1 LPLIKLFQEPIM
13 SSPKPA
19 HKRILLKL
27 SGEALMGDDAFGINH
42 ATIVRM
48 VNEVAEITRLGVQVA
63 VVIGGGNIFRGVAG
77 GSVGMD
83 RATADYMGMLATVMN
98 ALALADTMNKAGLI
112 ARVMSAIAIEQVV
125 EPYIRPKALQYL
137 EEGKVVIFAA
147 GTGNPFFTTDTAAAL
162 RGAEIGAEMVLKATK
177 VDGVYSAD
185 PKKDPKATRYSKIS
199 FDEAIS
205 KNLGIMD
212 ATAFALCRD
221 QKLPIKVFSIFKHGA
236 LKRVVMGED
245 EGTLVYA

>member
-1 LPLIKLFQEPIM
+1 M
-13 SSPKPA
+13 SDARPA

-27 SGEALMGDDAFGINH
+27 SGEALMGDDQFGINR
-42 ATIVRM
+42 ATIMRIVD
-48 VNEVAEITRLGVQVA
+48 EVAEVTRLGVEVA

-98 ALALADTMNKAGLI
+98 ALALGDTMNKAGLT
-112 ARVMSAIAIEQVV
+112 ARVMSAISIEQVV
-125 EPYIRPKALQYL
+125 EPYVRPKALQYL

-162 RGAEIGAEMVLKATK
+162 RGAEIGAEVVLKATK

-185 PKKDPKATRYSKIS
+185 PKKDPSASLYRTIS
-199 FDEAIS
+199 FDEAMA

-221 QKLPIKVFSIFKHGA
+221 QKLPVRVFSIFKHGA
-236 LKRVVMGED
+236 LRRVVMGEQ
-245 EGTLVYA
+245 EGTLVHA

>member
-1 LPLIKLFQEPIM
+1 M
-13 SSPKPA
+13 PA
-19 HKRILLKL
+19 YKRILLKL
-27 SGEALMGDDAFGINH
+27 SGEALMGDDAYGINR

-48 VNEVAEITRLGVQVA
+48 VREVQEITRLGCEVA

-98 ALALADTMNKAGLI
+98 ALALADTMRQEGMT
-112 ARVMSAIAIEQVV
+112 ARVMSAISIEQVV
-125 EPYIRPKALQYL
+125 EPYVRPKALQYL

-162 RGAEIGAEMVLKATK
+162 RGAEIGAEIVLKATK

-185 PKKDPKATRYSKIS
+185 PHKDPSATRYARIA
-199 FDEAIS
+199 FDEAIAR
-205 KNLGIMD
+205 NLQVMD

-221 QKLPIKVFSIFKHGA
+221 QKLPIKVFSIHKPGA
-236 LKRVVMGED
+236 LLRVVMGED
-245 EGTLVYA
+245 EGTLVHV